1 MNKSAHLIGGLT
13 AGIAVSKYI
22 VPNVPYNGEV
32 NEVVGIGAVLC
43 GAILGSLLPDID
55 HRNSYIGRKLR
66 ITSFIVSKTLGHRS
80 IVHTPLVI
88 FAFSS
93 LLFFLAMQ
101 LTGIIHDISLFFV
114 IGTSYGMYSH
124 LFLDMMTR
132 RGIPPLY
139 PLTSKSF
146 RIANFKGGGI
156 GDNIAIISCSILIVL
171 MLLDFTVPFLTGLK
185 F

>member
-1 MNKSAHLIGGLT
+1 MNKSAHLMGGLT
-13 AGIAVSKYI
+13 VGIAVSKYI
-22 VPNVPYNGEV
+22 VPTVPYNGEV
-32 NEVVGIGAVLC
+32 DGMVGIGAVLC
-43 GAILGSLLPDID
+43 GALLGSLLPDID

-66 ITSFIVSKTLGHRS
+66 ITSFIISKTLGHRS

-101 LTGIIHDISLFFV
+101 LTGIIHDVSLFFV
-114 IGTSYGMYSH
+114 IGASYGMFSH
-124 LFLDMMTR
+124 LFLDMLTR
-132 RGIPPLY
+132 RGIPLLY

-156 GDNIAIISCSILIVL
+156 GDKLAIYSCTILIIL
-171 MLLDFTVPFLTGLK
+171 MLLNFKVPFL
-185 F
+185 